1 MTQQTQLRFEAL
13 ILLALRDLQGQ
24 DPAITSYKLNA
35 FYDVAIDPQAIFC
48 EIEDLAEAI
57 NSSDRE
63 LFAI

>member
-1 MTQQTQLRFEAL
+1 MTHQTQARLEAL

-24 DPAITSYKLNA
+24 DPEIVSHKLDA

-63 LFAI
+63 LFAV